1 MKNSG
6 KKYSFYS
13 NNNLSLRSVSESK
26 YESQINYIE
35 IIKEK
40 DKEIKKLQKELF
52 YLKKYNSNVKQK
64 KNLKNASITNQ
75 FKKTSFE
82 INNISYYDKLFE
94 SSNTPKK
101 NYLNY
106 KTINLLT
113 PKKNNYSKNDK
124 TKISLSKINLNKKKN
139 HSIEINKSNIYKT
152 NNSNIIINDYKFV
165 FQSLLDRTN
174 NLFQKIN
181 GKQ

>member
-40 DKEIKKLQKELF
+40 DEEIKKLQKELF

-64 KNLKNASITNQ
+64 KK
-75 FKKTSFE
+75 FE
-82 INNISYYDKLFE
+82 KYFN
-94 SSNTPKK
+94 
-101 NYLNY
+101 
-106 KTINLLT
+106 
-113 PKKNNYSKNDK
+113 
-124 TKISLSKINLNKKKN
+124 
-139 HSIEINKSNIYKT
+139 NKSI
-152 NNSNIIINDYKFV
+152 
-165 FQSLLDRTN
+165 
-174 NLFQKIN
+174 
-181 GKQ
+181 

>member
-1 MKNSG
+1 MSI
-6 KKYSFYS
+6 
-13 NNNLSLRSVSESK
+13 RSVSESK

-40 DKEIKKLQKELF
+40 DEEIKKLQKELF

-64 KNLKNASITNQ
+64 KNLKNTSITNQ

-113 PKKNNYSKNDK
+113 PKKNNYSK
-124 TKISLSKINLNKKKN
+124 
-139 HSIEINKSNIYKT
+139 SNIYNT

>member
-1 MKNSG
+1 M
-6 KKYSFYS
+6 
-13 NNNLSLRSVSESK
+13 
-26 YESQINYIE
+26 
-35 IIKEK
+35 
-40 DKEIKKLQKELF
+40 
-52 YLKKYNSNVKQK
+52 
-64 KNLKNASITNQ
+64 
-75 FKKTSFE
+75 
-82 INNISYYDKLFE
+82 
-94 SSNTPKK
+94 
-101 NYLNY
+101 NY

-113 PKKNNYSKNDK
+113 PKKNNYSKYDK

-139 HSIEINKSNIYKT
+139 HSIEINKSNIYNT

>member
-1 MKNSG
+1 M
-6 KKYSFYS
+6 
-13 NNNLSLRSVSESK
+13 
-26 YESQINYIE
+26 INYLKVQI
-35 IIKEK
+35 
-40 DKEIKKLQKELF
+40 LQ
-52 YLKKYNSNVKQK
+52 
-64 KNLKNASITNQ
+64 
-75 FKKTSFE
+75 
-82 INNISYYDKLFE
+82 
-94 SSNTPKK
+94 KK

-113 PKKNNYSKNDK
+113 PKKNNYSKYDK